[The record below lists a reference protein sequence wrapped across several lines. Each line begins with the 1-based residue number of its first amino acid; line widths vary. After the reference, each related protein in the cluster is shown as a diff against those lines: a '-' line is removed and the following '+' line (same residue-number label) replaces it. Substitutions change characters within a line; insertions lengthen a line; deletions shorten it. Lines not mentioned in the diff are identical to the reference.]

1 MESPS
6 RLGDGGAFRK
16 LMTSTVSPTQDKEI
30 VSENLKGYKQ
40 LLKEIKEK
48 VKSSQLKAAVAVNK
62 ELIQLYWEI
71 GTSLIH
77 KQENEGWG
85 SKTIEKLANDL
96 RSEFPDIKGFSRRNV
111 YYMVLFA
118 REYPKVEFV
127 QQAVAQIPWGHHTL
141 LLDKV
146 KDRESRTWYIAKIIE
161 NGWSRSVLHHWITSS
176 LHKREGKAVT
186 NFENTLTSPHSD
198 LARET
203 LKDPYNFDFLTL
215 REEFD
220 EKELEEGL
228 IDHIQK
234 FLIELGAG
242 FAFVGRQ
249 VNLFVGDQDFFIDL
263 LFYHVKLRCFIVV
276 ELKSNEFKPE
286 YAGKMN
292 FYLTAVDK
300 TMKHPD
306 DKPTIGIL
314 LCKTKNKVVAEYAL
328 QDINKPLGIA
338 EYETKIIESLPDDL
352 KGSLPSIEEIEQE
365 LEG

>member
-1 MESPS
+1 
-6 RLGDGGAFRK
+6 
-16 LMTSTVSPTQDKEI
+16 MTTKKPATTNKEI
-30 VSENLKGYKQ
+30 ITENLRGYKQ
-40 LLKEIKEK
+40 LLGEIKEK

-71 GTSLIH
+71 GTSLIK
-77 KQENEGWG
+77 KQDNEGWG
-85 SKTIEKLANDL
+85 AKTIEKLANDL
-96 RSEFPDIKGFSRRNV
+96 RSEFPNMKGFSRRNV

-118 REYPKVEFV
+118 REYPEIEIV
-127 QQAVAQIPWGHHTL
+127 QQLVAQIPWGHNTL

-146 KDRESRTWYIAKIIE
+146 KDRESRVWYVKKTIE
-161 NGWSRSVLHHWITSS
+161 NGWSRNVLLHWVDGGLHERQGKS
-176 LHKREGKAVT
+176 LT
-186 NFENTLTSPHSD
+186 NFKNTLTSPHSD
-198 LARET
+198 LAHET

-220 EKELEEGL
+220 EKELEDGL

-234 FLIELGAG
+234 FLLELGAG

-249 VNLFVGDQDFFIDL
+249 INLCVGDQDYFIDL

-276 ELKSNEFKPE
+276 ELKATEFKPE

-306 DKPTIGIL
+306 DKPTIGLL

-328 QDINKPLGIA
+328 QDINKPLGVA

-352 KGSLPSIEEIEQE
+352 KGSLPTIEEIEHE
-365 LEG
+365 FEE